1 MHCVGLVFDVQP
13 DCCRDLNYFYEN
25 DKVTFEEKCCLY
37 WAELRDALE
46 LDRVARGVIGISS
59 DLNKKD

>member
-1 MHCVGLVFDVQP
+1 MFDVHL

-25 DKVTFEEKCCLY
+25 DKVTFEEKCCLC

-46 LDRVARGVIGISS
+46 LDKVARGVIGISEEVQENGHFN
-59 DLNKKD
+59 LL